1 MSVESDVIE
10 IIRGKSSEGL
20 EIIDRGT
27 QLPELGIESLEM
39 VELIFELEDKFEIEI
54 PYNAN
59 SSEMEFQTVGDV
71 VDAIAKLVAE
81 RG

>member
-1 MSVESDVIE
+1 MVTRYIMVQALELKEGEE
-10 IIRGKSSEGL
+10 I
-20 EIIDRGT
+20 
-27 QLPELGIESLEM
+27 
-39 VELIFELEDKFEIEI
+39 ELEDKFGIEI

-81 RG
+81 QG